1 MLPSKKNVSII
12 HDFINDKA
20 MSQASTFQKV
30 IIFGCTLYAHEIIN
44 ALTLNHI
51 NVYCFVDNDKTKVGS
66 ICDGKEIKS
75 PDILVKEDRDKTVV
89 VIASPTYGREM
100 VAQVRNYG
108 YQDNRIWHIPVI
120 NPIQVSDSLESLE
133 EAFGYIEEG
142 LKVYDELT
150 SDGTE
155 LIILFPYPGTG
166 DIYMACGYLKEYL
179 SKCGKDKIKLV
190 VTKNNCKKVA
200 ELFEY
205 KNVVVI
211 TEEQKEA
218 LLNAWQFLGDVNLNV
233 KPALFW
239 GWHCKKY
246 YRPYRNYQSLSF
258 ADFFKYDVFNHSE
271 DVRFT
276 PPIYE
281 KDNLYLKELFDQ
293 NHLQKGKTVIIA
305 PYAGSFQSSIGSET
319 WKALVEIL
327 HKRGYSVCTNCYG
340 DEKPLLG
347 TIAIQFPY
355 EQVVNVIEYAG
366 SFIGI
371 RSGLC
376 DIASSA
382 KCRKIILYESNFLAS
397 DYEFFSLSKMGI
409 CEEVLE
415 YDYDGDAALIEFI
428 SEVFKRS

>member
-12 HDFINDKA
+12 HDFVNDKVV
-20 MSQASTFQKV
+20 SQAGTFQKV
-30 IIFGCTLYAHEIIN
+30 IIFGCTLYAHEIIK

-51 NVYCFVDNDKTKVGS
+51 DVYCFVDNDKTKVGS
-66 ICDGKEIKS
+66 ICDGKEIKA
-75 PDILVKEDRDKTVV
+75 PDILVEEDRDNTVV

-133 EAFGYIEEG
+133 EAFGDIEEG
-142 LKVYDELT
+142 IKVYDELT

-179 SKCGKDKIKLV
+179 IKCGKDKIKLV
-190 VTKNNCKKVA
+190 VTKKNCKKVA

-211 TEEQKEA
+211 TEKQKET
-218 LLNAWQFLGDVNLNV
+218 LLNAWQFLGNENLRV
-233 KPALFW
+233 KPVLFW
-239 GWHCKKY
+239 GWHCKNY
-246 YRPYRNYQSLSF
+246 YRPYRNYQTLSF

-271 DVRFT
+271 DVRFM
-276 PPIYE
+276 PPVYE
-281 KDNLYLKELFDQ
+281 KDNLYIEKLFDQ

-305 PYAGSFQSSIGSET
+305 PYAGSFQSSIDIGT
-319 WKALVEIL
+319 WKELIDIL
-327 HKRGYSVCTNCYG
+327 YQKGYSVCTNCFG
-340 DEKPLLG
+340 TEMPLPSTL
-347 TIAIQFPY
+347 AIQFPY
-355 EQVVNVIEYAG
+355 EQVINVIEYAG
-366 SFIGI
+366 YFVGV

-376 DIASSA
+376 DIASNANA
-382 KCRKIILYESNFLAS
+382 KITVIYEEGFLAS
-397 DYEFFSLSKMGI
+397 DYEFFSIKKMGLNDEI
-409 CEEVLE
+409 HEIIYNEKKQFLDLVMHGLE
-415 YDYDGDAALIEFI
+415 
-428 SEVFKRS
+428 

>member
-12 HDFINDKA
+12 HDFVNDKVV
-20 MSQASTFQKV
+20 SQAGTFQKV
-30 IIFGCTLYAHEIIN
+30 VIFGCTLYAHEIIN

-51 NVYCFVDNDKTKVGS
+51 DVYCFVDNDKTKVGR
-66 ICDGKEIKS
+66 ICDGKEIKA
-75 PDILVKEDRDKTVV
+75 PDILAEEDCNKTVI

-100 VAQVRNYG
+100 VEQVRNYG
-108 YQDNRIWHIPVI
+108 YQDSRIWHIPVM
-120 NPIQVSDSLESLE
+120 NTIQVSDSLESLE
-133 EAFGYIEEG
+133 EAFGDIEEG
-142 LKVYDELT
+142 IKVYDELT

-179 SKCGKDKIKLV
+179 IKCGKDKIKLV

-218 LLNAWQFLGDVNLNV
+218 LLNAWQFLGDENLNV

-239 GWHCKKY
+239 GWHCKNY
-246 YRPYRNYQSLSF
+246 YRQYRNYQSLSF

-276 PPIYE
+276 LPTYE
-281 KDNLYLKELFDQ
+281 KNSGYLKELF
-293 NHLQKGKTVIIA
+293 NQKNLREGKTVIIA
-305 PYAGSFQSSIGSET
+305 PYAGSFQSSIGVET
-319 WKALVEIL
+319 WIELINSLYEK
-327 HKRGYSVCTNCYG
+327 GYSVCTNCYG
-340 DEKPLLG
+340 EEKPLPG

-382 KCRKIILYESNFLAS
+382 NSNMVIVYEDGFLAS
-397 DYEFFSLSKMGI
+397 DYEFFSIKKMGLNDNVH
-409 CEEVLE
+409 EVI
-415 YDYDGDAALIEFI
+415 Y
-428 SEVFKRS
+428 SEKDKFCKNVLSSF